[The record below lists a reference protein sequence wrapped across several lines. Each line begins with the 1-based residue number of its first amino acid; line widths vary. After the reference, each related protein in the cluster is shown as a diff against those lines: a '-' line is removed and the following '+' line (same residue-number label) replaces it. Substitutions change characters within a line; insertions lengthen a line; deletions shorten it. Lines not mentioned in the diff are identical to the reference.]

1 MDLEYIT
8 LSETTQSHKEK
19 KCMFSLI
26 CGYQPIVH
34 AYIQVNKCMCD
45 IV

>member
-19 KCMFSLI
+19 NACSPSYVDLSL
-26 CGYQPIVH
+26 
-34 AYIQVNKCMCD
+34 
-45 IV
+45 